1 MELAHRDESELHL
14 MIRPIAVG
22 GTGESF
28 PGDARIEMPEPMISM
43 LSFITEKL
51 DEEYYLPG
59 RWVGYPASYGDPM
72 PYETSVQEALDNLD
86 PVVQAALTAEEQVV
100 LLGYSQGA
108 SVVRRYLSAIRAGE
122 YGDPEGYVGLIL
134 GAACVADPYRPEGVV
149 VGYEPGGY
157 GIAGTTPQWEDSFL
171 LEVAAHRDP
180 ICAAPYNSLLRTIAD
195 LSGFMSTDIRN
206 LQGWMKAMMKTIQDR
221 GWQNANLDWGQFWL
235 VGQRVNE
242 AIDMAGGY
250 LPRIEYKT
258 MPWLPPIVINPGGG
272 RHTCYGMEKMPNSQY
287 TYCEMLALELNSIA
301 NRLEES

>member
-1 MELAHRDESELHL
+1 

>member
-1 MELAHRDESELHL
+1 

-22 GTGESF
+22 GTGESY
-28 PGDARIEMPEPMISM
+28 PGDARTTMPEPVISM
-43 LSFITEKL
+43 LSFITQKL
-51 DEEYYLPG
+51 DPDYYLPG

-72 PYETSVQEALDNLD
+72 PYETSVEEALNNLD
-86 PVVQAALTAEEQVV
+86 PVVQAALTAGEQVV

-108 SVVRRYLSAIRAGE
+108 SVVRRYLSALAAGE
-122 YGDPEGYVGLIL
+122 YGDPDSYYGDIL
-134 GAACVADPYRPEGVV
+134 GAACVADPYRPEGVAL
-149 VGYEPGGY
+149 GYEPGGY
-157 GIAGTTPQWEDSFL
+157 GIAGETGIWEDGFL
-171 LEVAAHRDP
+171 LEVAASRDP
-180 ICAAPYNSLLRTIAD
+180 ICAAQYNSLLRTVAD

-258 MPWLPPIVINPGGG
+258 LPWLPPIVVNPGGG
-272 RHTCYGMEKMPNSQY
+272 RHTCYGVERMPGSQY
-287 TYCEMLALELNSIA
+287 TYCEMLALELNDRA
-301 NRLEES
+301 KAVQP

>member
-1 MELAHRDESELHL
+1 

-22 GTGESF
+22 GTGESY
-28 PGDARIEMPEPMISM
+28 PGDPRTEMPDPLMSM

-180 ICAAPYNSLLRTIAD
+180 ICAAPYNSLLRTVAD